1 MSTATTVSPI
11 KVSAQTDN
19 LISHAAHFMS
29 VSKKAVVEEAIR
41 EYIANHR
48 DDIQSGVRDAITQ
61 LDGSTASAVS
71 LLSGLSA
78 EELDDVGGLPS

>member
-1 MSTATTVSPI
+1 MATATAPI
-11 KVSAQTDN
+11 KVSAPTDE

-29 VSKKAVVEEAIR
+29 VSKKTVVEEAVR

-48 DDIQSGVRDAITQ
+48 DDIHAGVRDAISQ

-71 LLSGLSA
+71 LLSGLST
-78 EELDDVGGLPS
+78 EEIDDLGGLPS